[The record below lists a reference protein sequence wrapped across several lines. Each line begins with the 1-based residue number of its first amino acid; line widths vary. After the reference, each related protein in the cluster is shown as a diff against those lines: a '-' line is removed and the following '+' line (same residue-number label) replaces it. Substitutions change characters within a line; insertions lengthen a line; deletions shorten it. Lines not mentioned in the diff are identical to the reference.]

1 MKPKLIISALLIVAF
16 LSGCTPNNEPRGCN
30 SFSNEKFSESNLIG
44 TWGGT
49 IESAWDSTITI
60 REDGKYKQTLCI
72 DRTGFKYE
80 SDWLPWRVTYSE
92 KGLPYLHL
100 QGLRMCAYWPQ
111 IDCGTGKTGLESVT
125 ISGTIDVYSAES
137 GWYDYCQEKWVKT
150 SGEGVFVVFGGDQRS
165 ERGIALVPL
174 TKSAGG
180 LSGPSYE
187 LRKSWSTNLI
197 FADGFESG
205 DMSVWATGSDGSS
218 EVDGLQVS
226 PAAALIGQYGL
237 QVVANSATPRY
248 VRDDTPDRESRY
260 LARFFFHPNAVV
272 MPNGNT
278 LDIFAG
284 YDNSGKSPSEV
295 FRVQLRFLQE
305 SGYQVRGQALK
316 GDLDYASTPWYPI
329 SDSRHSIRIYWATDV
344 AINTQDGLFVLD
356 IDGEPMWSGGFLDL
370 GHNAQHIDEVRLG
383 KPAGEGVVGTLYF
396 DAFDSGHSMVDC
408 IGW

>member
-1 MKPKLIISALLIVAF
+1 LIVAF
-16 LSGCTPNNEPRGCN
+16 LNGCTPTSINEPRGCN
-30 SFSNEKFSESNLIG
+30 SFSTEKFSEPNLIG

-72 DRTGFKYE
+72 DRTGLKYE
-80 SDWLPWRVTYSE
+80 SEWLPWHITYSG

-100 QGLRMCAYWPQ
+100 EGLRMCAYWPQ
-111 IDCGTGKTGLESVT
+111 IDCKTGKTGLESVT
-125 ISGTIDVYSAES
+125 ISGTIDVYGEES
-137 GWYDYCQEKWVKT
+137 GWYDFCQEKWVKT
-150 SGEGVFVVFGGDQRS
+150 PGEGVFVVFGGDKRS

-205 DMSVWATGSDGSS
+205 NMSAWAIGSDGSS
-218 EVDGLQVS
+218 EADSLQVS

-237 QVVANSATPRY
+237 QVVANGAMPRY
-248 VRDDTPDRESRY
+248 VRDDTANRESLY
-260 LARFFFHPNAVV
+260 QARFFFNPNAVV
-272 MPNGNT
+272 IQDGSA
-278 LDIFAG
+278 LDIFTG
-284 YDNSGKSPSEV
+284 YDNSSGSPAEV
-295 FRVQLRFLQE
+295 FRVQLRFLHE

-316 GDLDYASTPWYPI
+316 GNQEYVSTPWYPI
-329 SDSRHSIRIYWATDV
+329 KDSRHSIQIYWATDV

-370 GHNAQHIDEVRLG
+370 GHNAQQIDEVRLG
-383 KPAGEGVVGTLYF
+383 KVAGEGAVGKLYF
-396 DAFDSGHSMVDC
+396 DAFDSGHSAVDC
-408 IGW
+408 TGW